1 MSGCSLRKLPAGYAL
16 HIRSANHKADDEVCM
31 YLRFFVALPRPHVID
46 RWRIALT
53 KKDILVRDR
62 SIEYEYVAS
71 SCIDQ

>member
-1 MSGCSLRKLPAGYAL
+1 
-16 HIRSANHKADDEVCM
+16 M
-31 YLRFFVALPRPHVID
+31 YLRFFVSLPRPLVID

-53 KKDILVRDR
+53 KKDNLVRDR